1 MKRLVPFLLALALPG
16 LALAQASSWKID
28 PSHTQSTFAVRHL
41 VISTVRGEFRAT
53 NGIVKL
59 DEKDP
64 TKSQVEATIDVGTIN
79 TREEKRDEHLKSPD
93 FFEAQKYPTI
103 TFKSTKIQKEGG
115 DKYKV
120 TGDLTMRGVT
130 KPVTLDAELTK
141 EIKDPW
147 GNTRRGIHATTKLN
161 RQDYG
166 LKWSKTVE
174 AGPVVA
180 DEVAVEI
187 NGELIKEQ
195 PATAPAAATK

>member
-1 MKRLVPFLLALALPG
+1 MKRLVPLLLALALPG
-16 LALAQASSWKID
+16 LALAQTSSWKID
-28 PSHTQSTFAVRHL
+28 PSHTQSTFAVKHL
-41 VISTVRGEFRAT
+41 VISTVRGEFKST
-53 NGIVKL
+53 NGTVKL

-64 TKSQVEATIDVGTIN
+64 TRSQIEATVDATSIN

-93 FFEAQKYPTI
+93 FFEVQKYPTI
-103 TFKSTKIQKEGG
+103 TFKSTKITKAGG

-120 TGDLTMRGVT
+120 AGDLTMRGVT

-166 LKWSKTVE
+166 LKWSKSIE
-174 AGPVVA
+174 AGPVVG

-187 NGELIKEQ
+187 NGELVKEQ
-195 PATAPAAATK
+195 PATEPAAAKK